1 MPDCDGTM
9 DPNVE
14 LTVGPT
20 DRPVKVAVVPWL
32 ASASDVV
39 AAVRVAPALRDVAAQ
54 GSTGTTAGG
63 ADIDDAA
70 GDAAG
75 EAAGEAGAACD
86 INPGHAVAS

>member
-1 MPDCDGTM
+1 MVPMPDCDGTM

-39 AAVRVAPALRDVAAQ
+39 AAVRVAPVLRDVAAQ

-70 GDAAG
+70 G